1 MEVERSTDE
10 AAGLGRDATGVTT
23 TGSTDTTA
31 TSAGVVGME
40 VERPTDGAVGL
51 GRDATGVTTTGST
64 DTAAAG
70 AGADVATAGEAG
82 GVSAKRRRGAGKKEK
97 MTRNQLKRLKKQR
110 ERDG

>member
-1 MEVERSTDE
+1 MDVTTTDE
-10 AAGLGRDATGVTT
+10 TGGTT

-70 AGADVATAGEAG
+70 AGVDVATAGEAG
-82 GVSAKRRRGAGKKEK
+82 GVSAKRPRAGKKAK
-97 MTRNQLKRLKKQR
+97 MTRNQQKRLKKQR